1 MPLRTG
7 LEVDYNLGGALWLPA
22 RVESAADGV
31 VALVFSLGWGTEVR
45 HELDAAA
52 AARLLAPAGAFTIP
66 LLAGQPVDMLRRL
79 PAAPS
84 FPACEQWLSGA
95 YPRAEAREASAL
107 RPASPLTLAP
117 PLSLSFFAVRHC

>member
-95 YPRAEAREASAL
+95 CAARRGAPRRHLPL
-107 RPASPLTLAP
+107 RPGLPANPCP
-117 PLSLSFFAVRHC
+117 PPSL